1 MIDDYDDDVDDNENF
16 RGQTDSDRA
25 LYWHEEFLST
35 GCTSGIFKTP
45 KPACMSYVI

>member
-1 MIDDYDDDVDDNENF
+1 MIDDYDDDADDNENF
-16 RGQTDSDRA
+16 RGQTVTG